1 MIANYARVVRRS
13 VVITAAVAAVM
24 VAISAA
30 VSGGKGALGAL
41 IGALVVAVFFGI
53 SVLVVGRAAK
63 VNPQVMMAAAMV
75 SYIVKFIGLAIVMIA
90 LAKSTAF
97 SPRLLGL
104 TAIVLVLT
112 WCIAQVVISMKLKI
126 LYVEPEPSGKR

>member
-1 MIANYARVVRRS
+1 MMASYARVVRRS

-24 VAISAA
+24 VAISAG

-41 IGALVVAVFFGI
+41 IGAGVVAVFFGI

-75 SYIVKFIGLAIVMIA
+75 SYIVKFVGLAIVMVA
-90 LAKSTAF
+90 LGKSTAF

-112 WCIAQVVISMKLKI
+112 WCVAQVVISMKLKV